1 MARHRAT
8 KAEKQDR
15 IETLARMIVA
25 GANAVELHRFIKTTW
40 GLSSCI
46 ATKYV
51 NESRAYVAEISDVDR
66 REFVSA
72 KISQLESIA
81 REAAKAGQHNNAIGA
96 LRLMS
101 EMVGVLGNK

>member
-1 MARHRAT
+1 MAGKRCT
-8 KAEKQDR
+8 KAEKQER

-25 GANAVELHRFIKTTW
+25 GANAVELHRYVKTTW
-40 GLSSCI
+40 GLSPCI
-46 ATKYV
+46 ATKYC
-51 NESRAYVAEISDVDR
+51 NEARAYVVQISDVDR